1 MLHPKTFVVEF
12 LDCSDNFQ
20 FAMLAS
26 CSEGGR
32 GWWGP
37 RAPDLRYSSV
47 LNLVTTQLLSPHG
60 SVATAG
66 SALFYSQRGD
76 RAEQNVSVRF
86 LKYF

>member
-1 MLHPKTFVVEF
+1 
-12 LDCSDNFQ
+12 
-20 FAMLAS
+20 MLAS

-37 RAPDLRYSSV
+37 RAPDLRYSSG

-76 RAEQNVSVRF
+76 RAGRLSEILEIFLV
-86 LKYF
+86 LKYFPEFEIFSRDWLAVN